1 MIPETRRYRLKNKL
15 LGPPLVTEQLSSER
29 LGRPTALAILSSD
42 VISSSAY
49 ATEQALIPLIKV
61 IGVAAFS
68 LLMPVSVAVIVVLA
82 FVTLSYLEVVKV
94 YTKAG
99 GAYVV
104 ARENFGLNVAQVAAV
119 SLLIDYSL
127 TVAVSVAAGV
137 AALTSVFPA
146 LVPGT
151 TAIAIALV
159 VLISYANLRGVREA
173 GRVFAIPTY
182 FFIVNM
188 VVLLVVGATRA
199 VLGQLHAHSIHQ
211 SGAITIGHPGAGVL
225 FGAGAFVRE

>member
-82 FVTLSYLEVVKV
+82 FVTEEEGRRGDPPARGGIPEGRLERRLQLVLR
-94 YTKAG
+94 A
-99 GAYVV
+99 
-104 ARENFGLNVAQVAAV
+104 
-119 SLLIDYSL
+119 
-127 TVAVSVAAGV
+127 
-137 AALTSVFPA
+137 FPA
-146 LVPGT
+146 APH
-151 TAIAIALV
+151 
-159 VLISYANLRGVREA
+159 VRLPDLDEMRSELKEILA
-173 GRVFAIPTY
+173 D
-182 FFIVNM
+182 
-188 VVLLVVGATRA
+188 
-199 VLGQLHAHSIHQ
+199 
-211 SGAITIGHPGAGVL
+211 
-225 FGAGAFVRE
+225 